1 MSRSKPAC
9 ERCGAVALVHIT
21 SEAASEISVR
31 HLCLHCADLE
41 ESAPL
46 TRDRYLHYGAIM
58 MSVGS
63 IILFLSLFADSL
75 KFGNSEG
82 FGPLQQLGLGMA
94 LICVF
99 TAALIRVPTLM
110 IIGVV
115 GGLLTILADVFQFG
129 HDPGFGWHQKL
140 GALVGATLI
149 LTGWLESRRQ
159 S

>member
-1 MSRSKPAC
+1 MNRNKPAC

-31 HLCLHCADLE
+31 HLCLRCADLE
-41 ESAPL
+41 ESAPAP
-46 TRDRYLHYGAIM
+46 RDRYLHYGAIL
-58 MSVGS
+58 MSIGS
-63 IILFLSLFADSL
+63 IILIISLLADYL

-110 IIGVV
+110 IIGLL
-115 GGLLTILADVFQFG
+115 GGLLTILADLFQFG
-129 HDPGFGWHQKL
+129 HDAGFGWHQKL
-140 GALVGATLI
+140 GAMVGAMLI
-149 LTGWLESRRQ
+149 LSGWLESRREG
-159 S
+159 